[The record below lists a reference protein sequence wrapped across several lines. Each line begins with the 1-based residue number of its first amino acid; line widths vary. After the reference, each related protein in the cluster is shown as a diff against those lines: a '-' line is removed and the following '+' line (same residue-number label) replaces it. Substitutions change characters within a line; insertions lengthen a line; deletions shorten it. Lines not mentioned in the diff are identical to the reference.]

1 MIFTGGDVKRMLT
14 KRASELHASKRNKA
28 SYFVYGVTKRGKQ
41 ISRLRKVLGDEGY
54 IMKIGNTKWKA
65 TEVKK

>member
-14 KRASELHASKRNKA
+14 KRASELHANKRSKA
-28 SYFVYGVTKRGKQ
+28 SYFVYDVAKGGEQV
-41 ISRLRKVLGDEGY
+41 SRLRKVLGDEGY
-54 IMKIGNTKWKA
+54 IIKIGNTKWKA